1 MVKPIECA
9 SLPTF
14 EAASAMSDTPP
25 PPPPGMPPLPPPP
38 PPPGFEGDDEEDEF
52 SEMIDETTTEEV
64 VEQSDESGF
73 SALPTPPMPEG
84 LDAPPAPPGFDVPP
98 PVPPGFDVPPPVP
111 AGFDAPPPLPPGF
124 DLPAEAAPEFEDES
138 DEWEVDELEIQSF
151 DISLANL
158 DDVVDEV
165 AESADEVAPTDTGDL
180 NAALDAAFAAD
191 ATVGGSDADAF
202 DDPFGAPPAADPF
215 AAAFDETEEE
225 EAAQPPEPAP
235 ALSSNLRPA
244 AEVDA
249 IPGDKLYVTLREKE
263 ESVLNPDGTV
273 RQQSIDGELILRNS
287 SRKDRAWDI
296 EVLLQNTGATDIGG
310 GAITVR
316 ELDATQTTNLPYTAS
331 GPRMMILREHL
342 DTEPERP
349 QESSLS
355 MVFSEHSQEVL
366 IRLSVENIA
375 PVSLTDVVV
384 RRALPDN
391 FELTDGPEYDIK
403 GKELVWRIGR
413 LPVGESATLEVAPR
427 VTTKSIQ
434 RFATG
439 TVSAAYSCE
448 ATVSRAQFDAITSRA
463 RQFGY
468 VSPKEDDRPDV
479 FHCKLVVENRSSFVV
494 SLSGAT
500 VWLAGRSD
508 PFLEMED
515 IREDIPPEG
524 LWDSLEK
531 RIEAIDKPNF
541 THEINYSIL
550 PRANV
555 ESTGVLEL
563 KERSIKVL
571 DADVNKQYS
580 ISRIRSYVP
589 SDLECITVVENTGS
603 APINVMR
610 LLDDI
615 PGIFNTPTAD
625 QVRIEIEGTDL
636 NQDQYRIE
644 VVDGTQLEE
653 QLVSPDS
660 QGHALRI
667 TVGTSAPLG
676 LQPGKSLTISYPLHA
691 EDPSPQNDKLGAPIR
706 ADFSMERFG
715 PVATRYCNRAPLIR
729 VVHRRRRFSTGK
741 EVFPSAGPGRYE
753 ILLMFQ
759 NDSDSALEDLSLHDV
774 VPGTFNIEKSTVRSS
789 QSGER
794 VVDYNKESAREGTQ
808 VSWPIGRIEKGERIE
823 VVFEIQGDSESEYKV
838 ADAQDYHGATFGDEV
853 DEEPNLPDWVD
864 EATRSLPEPPVREA
878 EPSSESDE
886 DEDETEEEA
895 EDTSDEVVEAEEE
908 ASDDEPVD
916 FSIPQ
921 VHSSDSE
928 ESEEESTD
936 DLETDDVEEEAEEA
950 APPTPDVC
958 PVCGTEAAVGSSSCE
973 TCSFQFS

>member
-1 MVKPIECA
+1 
-9 SLPTF
+9 
-14 EAASAMSDTPP
+14 MSDTTP

-38 PPPGFEGDDEEDEF
+38 PPPGFEGEDEEDEF
-52 SEMIDETTTEEV
+52 SDMIDEATTEEV
-64 VEQSDESGF
+64 VEQSDESAF
-73 SALPTPPMPEG
+73 TSSELPTPP
-84 LDAPPAPPGFDVPP
+84 APPVPPGFDAPPP
-98 PVPPGFDVPPPVP
+98 PVPPGFDIPPPAP
-111 AGFDAPPPLPPGF
+111 AGFDIPVPATTSVEAPPPPPGMEGLAPPPPPGF
-124 DLPAEAAPEFEDES
+124 EVAATDATGSADDSE
-138 DEWEVDELEIQSF
+138 EWEIDELDIQSF
-151 DISLANL
+151 DDSLAAL
-158 DDVVDEV
+158 DEVVDEIDGG
-165 AESADEVAPTDTGDL
+165 SDETSDIIGL

-191 ATVGGSDADAF
+191 SKGGAPAPEPF
-202 DDPFGAPPAADPF
+202 DDPFGAPPPVDPF
-215 AAAFDETEEE
+215 AAAFE
-225 EAAQPPEPAP
+225 EAESEPESLPSEPAS

-244 AEVDA
+244 AEVDT

-263 ESVLNPDGTV
+263 EAVLNPDGTV

-310 GAITVR
+310 GAISVR
-316 ELDATQTTNLPYTAS
+316 ELDATQSTNLPYTAS
-331 GPRMMILREHL
+331 GPRMMILRENI

-355 MVFSEHSQEVL
+355 MVYSEHSQEVL

-375 PVSLTDVVV
+375 PVTLTEVEV
-384 RRALPDN
+384 RRVLPEN
-391 FELTDGPEYDIK
+391 FELSDGPEYDIK
-403 GKELVWRIGR
+403 DGELIWRIGR
-413 LPVGESATLEVAPR
+413 LSVGESVALEITPR
-427 VTTKSIQ
+427 VTTRNIQ

-448 ATVSRAQFDAITSRA
+448 ATVSRAQFDAVTSRA

-500 VWLAGRSD
+500 VWLAGRND

-515 IREDIPPEG
+515 IREEIPPEG

-555 ESTGVLEL
+555 ESTGILEL

-571 DADVNKQYS
+571 DADVNKQYN

-615 PGIFNTPTAD
+615 PGIFNTPSVE
-625 QVRIEIEGTDL
+625 QVRIEIEGTHL
-636 NQDQYRIE
+636 NDDQYRIE

-691 EDPSPQNDKLGAPIR
+691 EDPSPQNDRLGAPIR

-741 EVFPSAGPGRYE
+741 EVFPAAGPGRYE

-774 VPGTFNIEKSTVRSS
+774 VPGTFNIEKSSVRSN
-789 QSGER
+789 QTGER
-794 VVDYNKESAREGTQ
+794 AIDFSKESAREGTH
-808 VSWPIGRIEKGERIE
+808 VSWPIGRIEKNERIE

-864 EATRSLPEPPVREA
+864 EATRSLPEPPAREPEVVPEPEIEEAADETDEEPEVA
-878 EPSSESDE
+878 EPVAAEEVADE
-886 DEDETEEEA
+886 VAEVDLSKPRVQSIEQDWGEGDSGVEEA
-895 EDTSDEVVEAEEE
+895 PGS
-908 ASDDEPVD
+908 
-916 FSIPQ
+916 
-921 VHSSDSE
+921 
-928 ESEEESTD
+928 
-936 DLETDDVEEEAEEA
+936 AEEA
-950 APPTPDVC
+950 GPTPLDVC

>member
-1 MVKPIECA
+1 MVKPIECT
-9 SLPTF
+9 SIPTF
-14 EAASAMSDTPP
+14 EGASAMSDTPP
-25 PPPPGMPPLPPPP
+25 PPPGMPPIPPPP
-38 PPPGFEGDDEEDEF
+38 PPPGFEVDNEEDDFGNGIENEMEAASEVEDISQFVDELPPLEEF
-52 SEMIDETTTEEV
+52 E
-64 VEQSDESGF
+64 
-73 SALPTPPMPEG
+73 TPP
-84 LDAPPAPPGFDVPP
+84 PP
-98 PVPPGFDVPPPVP
+98 P

-124 DLPAEAAPEFEDES
+124 DIPPPLPPELPEEEEQEMAWD
-138 DEWEVDELEIQSF
+138 VDELDIQSF
-151 DISLANL
+151 DDTLASLEQME
-158 DDVVDEV
+158 DE
-165 AESADEVAPTDTGDL
+165 EEEDSLETSREEPEDW
-180 NAALDAAFAAD
+180 NAALDKAFA
-191 ATVGGSDADAF
+191 
-202 DDPFGAPPAADPF
+202 
-215 AAAFDETEEE
+215 DEAEDESEYSNEEE
-225 EAAQPPEPAP
+225 NQIS
-235 ALSSNLRPA
+235 LSNNLRPS
-244 AEVDA
+244 AEVDT
-249 IPGDKLYVTLREKE
+249 IPGDKLYVTLRETE

-296 EVLLQNTGATDIGG
+296 EVLLQNTGSTDIGG

-331 GPRMMILREHL
+331 GPRMMVLREHI

-355 MVFSEHSQEVL
+355 MIFSEHSQEIL

-384 RRALPDN
+384 RRALPEN
-391 FELTDGPEYDIK
+391 FELAEGPEYDIK
-403 GKELVWRIGR
+403 DNELIWRIGR
-413 LPVGESATLEVAPR
+413 LPVGENVSLEILPR
-427 VTTKSIQ
+427 VTTRTIQ

-448 ATVSRAQFDAITSRA
+448 ATVSRAQFDSVNSRA

-500 VWLAGRSD
+500 VWLAGRSE

-515 IREDIPPEG
+515 IREDISPEG
-524 LWDSLEK
+524 LWDSIEK

-555 ESTGVLEL
+555 ESTGILEL
-563 KERSIKVL
+563 KERSFKVL
-571 DADVNKQYS
+571 DAEVNKQYS
-580 ISRIRSYVP
+580 ISRIRSYVA
-589 SDLECITVVENTGS
+589 SDLDCITVVENTGS

-615 PGIFNTPTAD
+615 PGIFSIPSTN
-625 QVRIEIEGTDL
+625 QIRIEMEGSDL
-636 NQDQYRIE
+636 NEDQYRIE

-653 QLVSPDS
+653 QLISPDS

-676 LQPGKSLTISYPLHA
+676 LQPGKSLTITYPLHA
-691 EDPSPQNDKLGAPIR
+691 DDPSPQNDQLAAPIR

-715 PVATRYCNRAPLIR
+715 PVATRYCNRTPLIR

-741 EVFPSAGPGRYE
+741 EVFPAAGPGRYE

-774 VPGTFNIEKSTVRSS
+774 VPGTFNIEKSTVRSN

-794 VVDYNKESAREGTQ
+794 VIDFGKESAREGTH
-808 VSWPIGRIEKGERIE
+808 VTWPIGRIEKDERVE

-864 EATRSLPEPPVREA
+864 EATRLPPEDPNL
-878 EPSSESDE
+878 ESQLEEQDEGDE
-886 DEDETEEEA
+886 DYNTDIGVDLSTPKVENFEEETEDIG
-895 EDTSDEVVEAEEE
+895 DTIDEFDLDEEE
-908 ASDDEPVD
+908 
-916 FSIPQ
+916 PQ
-921 VHSSDSE
+921 K
-928 ESEEESTD
+928 
-936 DLETDDVEEEAEEA
+936 
-950 APPTPDVC
+950 PTIVAPDVC
-958 PVCGTEAAVGSSSCE
+958 PVCGTEASVGASSCE
-973 TCSFQFS
+973 TCSFQFG

>member
-1 MVKPIECA
+1 
-9 SLPTF
+9 
-14 EAASAMSDTPP
+14 MSDTP

-38 PPPGFEGDDEEDEF
+38 PPPGFDEGNEEDEVKIPIENDGEDG
-52 SEMIDETTTEEV
+52 SEMNDIDQL
-64 VEQSDESGF
+64 VEKLPSLEDIES
-73 SALPTPPMPEG
+73 PP
-84 LDAPPAPPGFDVPP
+84 PPPPGIDT
-98 PVPPGFDVPPPVP
+98 
-111 AGFDAPPPLPPGF
+111 PPPLPPSF
-124 DLPAEAAPEFEDES
+124 DTPPPPPSGVDNPPPPPPGYEGIEEEGGWD
-138 DEWEVDELEIQSF
+138 VDELDIPSF
-151 DISLANL
+151 DDTLRSLDQINEE
-158 DDVVDEV
+158 EV
-165 AESADEVAPTDTGDL
+165 AEEISVDIDETTQDW
-180 NAALDAAFAAD
+180 NAALDQAFAEE
-191 ATVGGSDADAF
+191 SDKLPELDR
-202 DDPFGAPPAADPF
+202 
-215 AAAFDETEEE
+215 EEDS
-225 EAAQPPEPAP
+225 QLS
-235 ALSSNLRPA
+235 LSSNLRPSV
-244 AEVDA
+244 EVDS
-249 IPGDKLYVTLREKE
+249 IPGDKLYVTLKETE

-296 EVLLQNTGATDIGG
+296 EVLLQNTASTDIGG

-316 ELDATQTTNLPYTAS
+316 ELDATQTSNLPYTAS
-331 GPRMMILREHL
+331 GPRMMVLKEHI

-355 MVFSEHSQEVL
+355 MIYSEHAQEVL

-375 PVSLTDVVV
+375 PVSLNDVVV
-384 RRALPDN
+384 RRALPEN
-391 FELTDGPEYDIK
+391 FDLSEGPEYDINDN
-403 GKELVWRIGR
+403 ELIWRIGR
-413 LPVGESATLEVAPR
+413 LPVGESASLEILPR
-427 VTTKSIQ
+427 VTTRTIQ

-439 TVSAAYSCE
+439 TVNAAYSCE
-448 ATVSRAQFDAITSRA
+448 ATVSRAQFDSVKSRA

-494 SLSGAT
+494 SLSAAT
-500 VWLAGRSD
+500 VWLAGRSE

-524 LWDSLEK
+524 LWDSIEK

-550 PRANV
+550 PRVNV
-555 ESTGVLEL
+555 ESNGILEL
-563 KERSIKVL
+563 KERSFKVL
-571 DADVNKQYS
+571 DAEVNKQYS
-580 ISRIRSYVP
+580 ISRIRSYVA

-615 PGIFNTPTAD
+615 PGIFNTPAAN
-625 QVRIEIEGTDL
+625 QIRIEMEGTDL
-636 NQDQYRIE
+636 NDDQYRIE
-644 VVDGTQLEE
+644 VVDGTQIEE

-676 LQPGKSLTISYPLHA
+676 LQPGKSLTITYPLHA
-691 EDPSPQNDKLGAPIR
+691 DDPSPQNNKLAAPIR

-715 PVATRYCNRAPLIR
+715 PVATRHCIRVPLIR

-741 EVFPSAGPGRYE
+741 EVFPAAGAGRYE

-774 VPGTFNIEKSTVRSS
+774 VPGTFNIEKSTVRSN

-794 VVDYNKESAREGTQ
+794 VVDYSKESAREGNHVT
-808 VSWPIGRIEKGERIE
+808 WPIGRIEKDERIE

-864 EATRSLPEPPVREA
+864 EASRITLEAPDVETEIDPE
-878 EPSSESDE
+878 SQLE
-886 DEDETEEEA
+886 DEEGQDKGSNT
-895 EDTSDEVVEAEEE
+895 DIGVDLSTPQVLNVEAESEGNE
-908 ASDDEPVD
+908 VNIYESNVDEGE
-916 FSIPQ
+916 PQ
-921 VHSSDSE
+921 QPTIV
-928 ESEEESTD
+928 
-936 DLETDDVEEEAEEA
+936 
-950 APPTPDVC
+950 TPDVC
-958 PVCGTEAAVGSSSCE
+958 PVCGTEASVGASSCE

>member
-1 MVKPIECA
+1 MVKPIECT
-9 SLPTF
+9 SRPTL
-14 EAASAMSDTPP
+14 EGASAMSDTPP
-25 PPPPGMPPLPPPP
+25 PPPGMPPIPPPP
-38 PPPGFEGDDEEDEF
+38 PPPGFDKGNEEDEVKISIDNEADEG
-52 SEMIDETTTEEV
+52 SEMNNIHQLVDELPSLT
-64 VEQSDESGF
+64 DMES
-73 SALPTPPMPEG
+73 PP
-84 LDAPPAPPGFDVPP
+84 PPPPGLH
-98 PVPPGFDVPPPVP
+98 
-111 AGFDAPPPLPPGF
+111 APPPLPPDF
-124 DLPAEAAPEFEDES
+124 DAPPPPPPGLEAIEEEGNWD
-138 DEWEVDELEIQSF
+138 VDELEIQSF
-151 DISLANL
+151 DDTLSSLEQMNEEEAVEEIS
-158 DDVVDEV
+158 VDSD
-165 AESADEVAPTDTGDL
+165 ESTQDW
-180 NAALDAAFAAD
+180 NAALDHAFAEEVD
-191 ATVGGSDADAF
+191 KQLEF
-202 DDPFGAPPAADPF
+202 DV
-215 AAAFDETEEE
+215 EEGP
-225 EAAQPPEPAP
+225 QLP
-235 ALSSNLRPA
+235 LSSNLRPS
-244 AEVDA
+244 AEVDS
-249 IPGDKLYVTLREKE
+249 IPGDKLYVTLKETE

-296 EVLLQNTGATDIGG
+296 EVMLQNTASTDIGG

-316 ELDATQTTNLPYTAS
+316 ELDATQTSNLPYTAS
-331 GPRMMILREHL
+331 GPRMMILKEHI

-355 MVFSEHSQEVL
+355 MIYSEHAQEVL

-375 PVSLTDVVV
+375 PVSLNDVVV
-384 RRALPDN
+384 RRALPEN
-391 FELTDGPEYDIK
+391 FELSEGPEYDIND
-403 GKELVWRIGR
+403 GELIWHIGR
-413 LPVGESATLEVAPR
+413 LPVGESTSLEILPR
-427 VTTKSIQ
+427 VTTRTIQ

-439 TVSAAYSCE
+439 AVNAAYSCE
-448 ATVSRAQFDAITSRA
+448 ATVSRAQFDSVKSRA

-468 VSPKEDDRPDV
+468 VSPKEDDRPDI

-494 SLSGAT
+494 SLSAAT

-508 PFLEMED
+508 PFLEVED

-524 LWDSLEK
+524 LWDSIEK

-550 PRANV
+550 PRVNV
-555 ESTGVLEL
+555 ESNGILEL
-563 KERSIKVL
+563 KERSFKVL
-571 DADVNKQYS
+571 DADVNKQYN
-580 ISRIRSYVP
+580 ISRIRSYVE
-589 SDLECITVVENTGS
+589 SDLECISVVENTGS

-615 PGIFNTPTAD
+615 PGIFNPPETN
-625 QVRIEIEGTDL
+625 QVRIEMEGSDL
-636 NQDQYRIE
+636 NDDQYRIE

-676 LQPGKSLTISYPLHA
+676 LQPGKSLTITYPLHA
-691 EDPSPQNDKLGAPIR
+691 ADPSPQNNKLAAPIR

-715 PVATRYCNRAPLIR
+715 PVATRHCNRAPLIR

-741 EVFPSAGPGRYE
+741 EVFPAAGPGRYE

-774 VPGTFNIEKSTVRSS
+774 VPGTFNIEKSTVRSN

-794 VVDYNKESAREGTQ
+794 VVDYSKESAREGTH
-808 VSWPIGRIEKGERIE
+808 VTWPIGRIEKDERIE

-864 EATRSLPEPPVREA
+864 EASRITLEAADVESEIDPEPQLEG
-878 EPSSESDE
+878 EEGE
-886 DEDETEEEA
+886 DKGSNTDIVVDLSTPQ
-895 EDTSDEVVEAEEE
+895 VLNVEAETEVNEE
-908 ASDDEPVD
+908 NIDESNADEGELQQPTIV
-916 FSIPQ
+916 
-921 VHSSDSE
+921 
-928 ESEEESTD
+928 
-936 DLETDDVEEEAEEA
+936 
-950 APPTPDVC
+950 TPDVC
-958 PVCGTEAAVGSSSCE
+958 PVCGTEAPVGASSCE